1 MYYTCII
8 HTCIIIYQ
16 EIIIAVFR
24 RYFSAYPIKEP
35 SEKLVCILLYPLD
48 PSLRDYEVKY
58 YIIIQCHTQFTITI
72 NLALQVIV

>member
-48 PSLRDYEVKY
+48 PLRDYEVKY
-58 YIIIQCHTQFTITI
+58 YQLQFTITI